1 MDKARAQ
8 YLLFEAYER
17 EGFPTLVHG
26 TSVAAVEIL
35 LRTGRLPPSPGSK
48 IPGLPPAAGYLYFV
62 PRSEAFIGHPFASR
76 LPKNLTMAR
85 IDEDAEIYAGLQER
99 ELHLS
104 EILGEPLPVGV
115 DTAELMRG
123 LESIRELRVLGVDTR
138 KLQQYGLRKL
148 RRELSER
155 KGVILGVTSSAP

>member
-1 MDKARAQ
+1 
-8 YLLFEAYER
+8 
-17 EGFPTLVHG
+17 
-26 TSVAAVEIL
+26 
-35 LRTGRLPPSPGSK
+35 
-48 IPGLPPAAGYLYFV
+48 
-62 PRSEAFIGHPFASR
+62 
-76 LPKNLTMAR
+76 MAR